1 MQCKLVNHHIYIYI
15 YIYKMYTIYGVSYD
29 ELVNR
34 KNRQRFNKGDTG
46 FEKKNIIIIA
56 LCGNGS
62 YSHPLFG
69 FRSR

>member
-1 MQCKLVNHHIYIYI
+1 MH
-15 YIYKMYTIYGVSYD
+15 TIYGVSYA

-56 LCGNGS
+56 LCGNDS
-62 YSHPLFG
+62 YSHPFFG
-69 FRSR
+69 FCGR